1 MHVIVELYG
10 DLKRVLG
17 TQSVELSLDGS
28 VRVEDIINF
37 LREKN
42 ASKFG
47 SEAFEILVNGT
58 NVRGLMGVKTE
69 LKDGDVVSLI
79 PIVEGG

>member
-1 MHVIVELYG
+1 
-10 DLKRVLG
+10 
-17 TQSVELSLDGS
+17 
-28 VRVEDIINF
+28 VRVEDIIDF